1 MGQTWDMPVTVANP
15 SETSRAPQ
23 ISVTPDT
30 LPSSLEIEDL
40 VIGEGREANTS
51 HTVEVHYAG
60 VHVTNGQ
67 EFDSSWNRGGR
78 PTSFPLNGVI
88 AGFRDGIAGMKEG
101 GRRILVVPP
110 DMGYGSRG
118 APPAIGPN
126 ETLVFVV
133 DLVRVS

>member
-1 MGQTWDMPVTVANP
+1 MGQTWGMPVTVANP

-23 ISVTPDT
+23 ISVTADT
-30 LPSSLEIEDL
+30 LPSALEIEDL

-67 EFDSSWNRGGR
+67 EFDSSWSRGGR

>member
-1 MGQTWDMPVTVANP
+1 MPVTVSNAAD
-15 SETSRAPQ
+15 TSSAPQ

-30 LPSSLEIEDL
+30 LPTTLELEDL
-40 VIGEGREANTS
+40 VVGSGEEANAS

-60 VHVTNGQ
+60 VSVKNGK
-67 EFDSSWNRGGR
+67 EFDSSWSRGGR

-88 AGFRDGIAGMKEG
+88 TGFRDGIAGMREG
-101 GRRILVVPP
+101 GRRVLIVPP

-118 APPAIGPN
+118 APPVIGPN